1 MALKIRLQ
9 RQGRIHLPSY
19 RIVVAESTSR
29 RDGKYVEKIGVYE
42 PNAKGASPK
51 LVLDLDRA
59 NYWTGVGAKPTDTAA
74 YLIRAARKQAK

>member
-19 RIVVAESTSR
+19 RVVVAESTAR

-42 PNAKGASPK
+42 PNAKGMAPK
-51 LVLDLDRA
+51 LTLDLSRVE
-59 NYWTGVGAKPTDTAA
+59 YWTGVGAKPTDTVA
-74 YLIRAARKQAK
+74 YLVKCARKNSL